1 MWNCKVAQSLFSLTA
16 KKSRNV
22 ALHTGTLNLCF
33 TSSYILACSDC
44 RTSSDRLYM
53 QITILS
59 MHLKR
64 LNVLFLI
71 IPPKEKGQRKTISL
85 LSCGISYGLKTAHQ
99 QWESSPASWNRQTYT
114 WQGEV
119 EFATWASLKQLY
131 PQSPQPSCSTN
142 LWPLPGSLTWGFSDT
157 WKADERLSH
166 SAVHSASGHAV
177 PEGLHGC
184 SANMLRYTSDCGKEG
199 VDWANAWCTQPG
211 SSV

>member
-1 MWNCKVAQSLFSLTA
+1 
-16 KKSRNV
+16 
-22 ALHTGTLNLCF
+22 
-33 TSSYILACSDC
+33 
-44 RTSSDRLYM
+44 M

-64 LNVLFLI
+64 LNVLFPI

-85 LSCGISYGLKTAHQ
+85 FFLWHKLWHWDCSSAVGVP
-99 QWESSPASWNRQTYT
+99 SPAPSNRQTDAR
-114 WQGEV
+114 QGDV

-177 PEGLHGC
+177 PEGLHDC
-184 SANMLRYTSDCGKEG
+184 FANMLRNTSDCGKEG
-199 VDWANAWCTQPG
+199 VDWANAWCTQLGNQSRMCPSISGKSG
-211 SSV
+211 SETLSPYSCL